1 MALPGAGEARLRWL
15 APGLRHAVL
24 LRGPESG
31 TLRLLRVA
39 PGTALPRHSH
49 RGTEL
54 TLVLAGAFAEETGRY
69 GPGDLAEV
77 GEAVSHRP
85 MAEGPEDCVCL
96 VATQGRLRFGAL
108 LGRIFGA
115 LARI

>member
-24 LRGPESG
+24 LRGPASG

-49 RGTEL
+49 RGGEL
-54 TLVLAGAFAEETGRY
+54 TLLLAGAFADETGRY
-69 GPGDLAEV
+69 GPGDLAEI
-77 GEAVSHRP
+77 GEEVSHQP
-85 MAEGPEDCVCL
+85 KAEGPEDCVCL

-115 LARI
+115 LARV